1 MNAFAGPS
9 MSRRSLL
16 SAGGALVLAFSLS
29 PRLAEAQKTE
39 AKVSGTGK
47 LPGSLSDTPY
57 LDAWI
62 RIGEDD
68 SIAVFTG
75 KAELGQGIKT
85 ALIQVAAE
93 QLDVDLKRIV
103 LHTADTGETPNE
115 GYTAASHS
123 MSESGT
129 AIMNAAAQ
137 VRAILV
143 ARAAEQLG
151 MPATQLTVEN
161 GVVSGGGKTLS
172 YGKLV
177 GPDVLHVKAR
187 PHSPLKDPKQNTI
200 IGKSVPRVDIPG
212 KLTGAVAYVQDLRL
226 PGMVHARVVRPPVYG
241 AQLTRV
247 DTAKAEGMPGVVK
260 VVRDGNY
267 LAVLA
272 KGEYQAIRA
281 MNALDASAS
290 WSGGIALP
298 KKDEIYAVLKG
309 LPSHD
314 TVIQDKGQVGAGRG
328 GTAVKAAYHRPYQLH
343 GSIGPSCAVGHL
355 DGDQLTVWSHTQG
368 AYPDRDAIAEMV
380 GMPQDKVR
388 VIHMEGA
395 GCYGHN
401 GADDAAADAAL
412 LATKIP
418 GTPVRVQWMR
428 EQEHR
433 WEPYGSAMVV
443 EASATL
449 DGSGKITDWVYDV
462 WSTPHTT
469 RPGPAGSLLAAN
481 LIAKPFQAPYP
492 DPIPQPAGGGDRN
505 AVPGYDFPNSR
516 VTKHFIAQMPLRASA
531 MRSLGAYMN
540 VFSLESF
547 MDELALAAKIDPVE
561 FRLQNLT
568 DPRGRDVINL
578 AAEKFGWKDW
588 QRKGPGHGRGFAYAR
603 YKNLA
608 VYCAIALEMEVERE
622 AGHVRILRAVA
633 ATDSGEAVN
642 PDGIRNQTEG
652 GIVQSA
658 SWTLYEEVDYSTQE
672 ILSRDWASYPILRFP
687 AVPGAVEVHIVDRPG
702 EPFLGTGEGSQ
713 GPTAAAIANSF
724 ADATGKRIR
733 DLPLSPEKIR
743 RTLEA

>member
-1 MNAFAGPS
+1 MNVRGGPVL
-9 MSRRSLL
+9 SRRSLL
-16 SAGGALVLAFSLS
+16 GGGALVMAFSLA
-29 PRLAEAQKTE
+29 PRLVLAQSEE
-39 AKVSGTGK
+39 AKVANSGK
-47 LPGSLSDTPY
+47 LPGSLSDTPF

-62 RIGEDD
+62 RIGADD
-68 SIAVFTG
+68 GITVFTG

-93 QLDVDLKRIV
+93 QLDVDMGRIV
-103 LHTADTGETPNE
+103 LHTADTGQTPNE

-123 MSESGT
+123 MSDSGT

-143 ARAAEQLG
+143 SRAAERFGVPAAQLKV
-151 MPATQLTVEN
+151 TN
-161 GVVSGGGKTLS
+161 GVVSGAGQTIS

-177 GPDVLHVKAR
+177 GPDILHVQAQ
-187 PHSPLKDPKQNTI
+187 PQSPMKDPKTNTI

-241 AQLTRV
+241 AKLKSV
-247 DTAKAEGMPGVVK
+247 DTSKAQAMPGIVQIVH
-260 VVRDGNY
+260 DGDY
-267 LAVLA
+267 LAVVA
-272 KGEYQAIRA
+272 KGEFQAIQA
-281 MNALDASAS
+281 MEMLQGDAD
-290 WSGGIALP
+290 WTGGIALP
-298 KKDEIYAVLKG
+298 KKDDIYAVLKS
-309 LPSHD
+309 LPSQD
-314 TVIQDKGQVGAGRG
+314 TVILDKGNAAGDG
-328 GTAVKAAYHRPYQLH
+328 GTRVDAAYHRPYQMH

-355 DGDQLTVWSHTQG
+355 DNGKLTVWSHTQG
-368 AYPDRDAIAEMV
+368 VYPDRDAIAEMV
-380 GMPQDKVR
+380 GMAKENVR
-388 VIHMEGA
+388 VIHMEGS

-412 LATKIP
+412 IASKLP

-443 EASATL
+443 EASAAL
-449 DGSGKITDWVYDV
+449 DASGGVTDWVYDV
-462 WSTPHTT
+462 WSTPHST
-469 RPGPAGSLLAAN
+469 RPGSAGNLLAAN
-481 LIAKPFQAPYP
+481 LIAKPFQADVPVG
-492 DPIPQPAGGGDRN
+492 IPQPAGGGDRN
-505 AVPGYDFPNSR
+505 AVPAYNFPNAR
-516 VTKHFIAQMPLRASA
+516 VTKHFIKDMPLRASA

-547 MDELALAAKIDPVE
+547 MDKLALAAKIDPVE
-561 FRLQNLT
+561 FRLKNLK
-568 DPRGRDVINL
+568 DPRGSQVIQT
-578 AAEKFGWKDW
+578 AAEKFGWNDW

-608 VYCAIALEMEVERE
+608 VYCAIALEIEVERDN
-622 AGHVRILRAVA
+622 GHIRILRAVA

-658 SWTLYEEVDYSTQE
+658 SWTLYEEVDYSTEE
-672 ILSRDWASYPILRFP
+672 ILSRDWASYPIMRFP
-687 AVPGAVEVHIVDRPG
+687 AVPGTIDVHIVDRPG
-702 EPFLGTGEGSQ
+702 EAFLGTGEGSQ
-713 GPTAAAIANSF
+713 GPTAGAIANAF

-733 DLPLSPEKIR
+733 DLPLSPQKVR